1 MYIFCIIKF
10 QNQNQFDF
18 NVQHLIDEYGIHD
31 DNLNNYKKI
40 ETPNVYSI
48 PFSIRQLYDIVKT
61 KYSDFAF
68 IYALSSQLCQ
78 DRVPMECFV
87 TLKMGLLLSLVSIG
101 VSC

>member
-1 MYIFCIIKF
+1 MDNND
-10 QNQNQFDF
+10 NQTTC
-18 NVQHLIDEYGIHD
+18 
-31 DNLNNYKKI
+31 NLNHYTKI
-40 ETPNVYSI
+40 KTPYGYTI
-48 PFSIRQLYDIVKT
+48 PFSVRQLYDIVKT

-101 VSC
+101 VSYLQKYIRQKLQS